1 MGRVEDHG
9 IGTEDQDFE
18 SLPLRDR
25 RFLER
30 FEARMAQLSWSS
42 FGEEALR
49 YRINL
54 DRGRIRMR
62 TGILEDDSER
72 KEQHVV
78 EREREKD
85 YE

>member
-1 MGRVEDHG
+1 
-9 IGTEDQDFE
+9 
-18 SLPLRDR
+18 
-25 RFLER
+25 
-30 FEARMAQLSWSS
+30 MAQLSWSS
-42 FGEEALR
+42 FGEEARR

-72 KEQHVV
+72 KERHVV
-78 EREREKD
+78 EEREND